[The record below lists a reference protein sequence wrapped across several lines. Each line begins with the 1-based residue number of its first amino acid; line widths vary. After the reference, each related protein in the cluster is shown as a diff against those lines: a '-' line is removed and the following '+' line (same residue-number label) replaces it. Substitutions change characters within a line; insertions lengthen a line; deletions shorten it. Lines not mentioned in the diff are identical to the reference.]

1 MYTATHIVYNAVEC
15 AHGGNRTAH
24 LHACLS
30 SNSQDPACRSI
41 AQVFLYFKG
50 FKSIQVYRF
59 SHVLWSQGRR
69 DLAMVIQARNTE
81 VFGVDIHPGAR
92 IGGGL
97 MIDHG
102 TGVVI
107 GETAVV
113 GTNCSFLHGTTLGGT
128 GTSKDFDRHPK
139 IGNIVFLGCGVTVL
153 GNIKVGD
160 HAKVRGCIVCIVCS
174 LSFSLTFFS
183 PLALALDL
191 TTSPLHTVI
200 CRWARA
206 AWC

>member
-1 MYTATHIVYNAVEC
+1 MVTAPLTHT
-15 AHGGNRTAH
+15 R
-24 LHACLS
+24 LS
-30 SNSQDPACRSI
+30 SSNPQDPACRSI

-139 IGNIVFLGCGVTVL
+139 IGNNVFLGCGVTVL
-153 GNIKVGD
+153 GNIKIGD
-160 HAKVRGCIVCIVCS
+160 HAKVLRHNLACS
-174 LSFSLTFFS
+174 LSLPFFS

-191 TTSPLHTVI
+191 TTSPPSHRYLY
-200 CRWARA
+200 RWARA